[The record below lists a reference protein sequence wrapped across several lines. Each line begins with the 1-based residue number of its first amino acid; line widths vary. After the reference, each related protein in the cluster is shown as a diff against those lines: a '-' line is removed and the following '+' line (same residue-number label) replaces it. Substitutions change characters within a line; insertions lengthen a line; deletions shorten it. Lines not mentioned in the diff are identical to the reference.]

1 MTEKLACNTC
11 KRTCICVHVDGDG
24 HSCVHCTL
32 DRYPSTVRC
41 PACEADFD
49 GAFDAALKVF
59 GLALRVMA
67 WEQAD
72 IILDEHMRHVPIAL
86 RVRLRKAAQEQRDA
100 EQYGAEESVMVFDVR
115 MKAPDGT
122 HVVTKEVSAKPR
134 DVLASLKRV
143 GA

>member
-1 MTEKLACNTC
+1 MTTEQEHAEA
-11 KRTCICVHVDGDG
+11 
-24 HSCVHCTL
+24 L
-32 DRYPSTVRC
+32 DK
-41 PACEADFD
+41 
-49 GAFDAALKVF
+49 AAKVF

-115 MKAPDGT
+115 MKAEDGT